1 VIYHIATSEYQ
12 CALESIAKE
21 MIDNN
26 TAEIHTLTE
35 YVLNKDKQKST
46 DDIIYEINEKI
57 LQINKEYDLKQKILE
72 SKYDDRLENE
82 KSLAKQ
88 KMQEIVKEYTIDENI
103 TKEDVSK
110 LISKIRTMSDSN
122 QEKIIKEKL
131 DALNKLELELKNLI
145 LKTVKGYENSLDIN
159 VDWIYLSE
167 PDDITTDVI
176 PPKEEQPSPIK
187 ILSLSEDN
195 FNKIRLDNIDLVNSF
210 GQKFDEIKSEQVLQ
224 VAADITNS
232 DDYSQDFIYMVE
244 VKNDENTI
252 VQPAKWITGTLNSKQ
267 TLNVGLS
274 WIPKE
279 TGQFRATISTGT
291 GVNSVSQ
298 IADIEIIVNPE
309 GDISD
314 DNYCKNGYE
323 LLFKYT
329 DNSPICAT
337 PNTASKLINIG
348 LAFA

>member
-1 VIYHIATSEYQ
+1 
-12 CALESIAKE
+12 
-21 MIDNN
+21 M
-26 TAEIHTLTE
+26 
-35 YVLNKDKQKST
+35 
-46 DDIIYEINEKI
+46 
-57 LQINKEYDLKQKILE
+57 
-72 SKYDDRLENE
+72 
-82 KSLAKQ
+82 
-88 KMQEIVKEYTIDENI
+88 
-103 TKEDVSK
+103 
-110 LISKIRTMSDSN
+110 
-122 QEKIIKEKL
+122 
-131 DALNKLELELKNLI
+131 
-145 LKTVKGYENSLDIN
+145 VKGYENSPDIT

-176 PPKEEQPSPIK
+176 PPKEEQLRPIK

-224 VAADITNS
+224 VTADITNS

-314 DNYCKNGYE
+314 DNYCKNGY
-323 LLFKYT
+323 
-329 DNSPICAT
+329 
-337 PNTASKLINIG
+337 
-348 LAFA
+348 

>member
-1 VIYHIATSEYQ
+1 MIYHIATSEYQ
-12 CALESIAKE
+12 CVLESIAKE

-145 LKTVKGYENSLDIN
+145 LKTVKGYENSPDIN
-159 VDWIYLSE
+159 VDWIYLNE

-176 PPKEEQPSPIK
+176 PPKEDQQSPIK

-224 VAADITNS
+224 VVADITNS